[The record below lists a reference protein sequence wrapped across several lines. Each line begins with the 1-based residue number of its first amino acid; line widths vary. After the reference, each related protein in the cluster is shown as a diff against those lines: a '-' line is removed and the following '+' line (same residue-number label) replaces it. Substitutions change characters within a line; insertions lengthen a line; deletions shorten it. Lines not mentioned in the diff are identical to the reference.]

1 MFEVLHYYMPKIEAS
16 NILERLNVQPDHY
29 FVVSAH
35 REENI
40 DDPHQF
46 EGFLKVLRELGST
59 YGERII
65 VTTHPRTR
73 KRLHA
78 SGAVLPES
86 IEFHKPFSLTD
97 FVKLE
102 LNAHCVLSDSGTIS
116 EESSI
121 LNFPALNIRQ
131 AHERPEAME
140 EAAVMMVE
148 LDWPVIRSAL
158 NLLDQQPRGSER
170 LLAIPDDYAVPNVSQ
185 KVVRLILSYTN
196 YVSRVVWQVR
206 R

>member
-1 MFEVLHYYMPKIEAS
+1 MFEVLHYYLPKIEAS
-16 NILERLNVQPDHY
+16 NILERLELQPGRY

-46 EGFLKVLRELGST
+46 DSYLEVLRELAST

-73 KRLHA
+73 KRLEA
-78 SGAVLPES
+78 SGAVLPQ
-86 IEFHKPFSLTD
+86 IVEFHKPFSLTD

-140 EAAVMMVE
+140 EAAVMMVG
-148 LDWPVIRSAL
+148 LDRPIIRSAL
-158 NLLDQQPRGSER
+158 NLLEQQPRGSER

-196 YVSRVVWQVR
+196 YVDRVVWQVR